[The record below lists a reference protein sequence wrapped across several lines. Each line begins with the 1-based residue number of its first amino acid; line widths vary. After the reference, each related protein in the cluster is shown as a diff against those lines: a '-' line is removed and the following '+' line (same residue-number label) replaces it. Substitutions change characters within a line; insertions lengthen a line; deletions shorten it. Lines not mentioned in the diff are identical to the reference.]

1 MRNKV
6 SKVLLDLFTVYG
18 VSLASDKNRLN
29 GLLRDS
35 FPKRFAE
42 VNVLIYAI
50 ELGIVNDLYSER
62 SSQIPKTQFYES
74 LISRLQHDYGTEIGL
89 AKWAVET
96 WAIALG
102 LKIPLD
108 EERKNYDQYS
118 VNDFDEDDLSLE
130 YFEQLNQ
137 FAEQGNARAQ
147 ANLGWMYQ
155 NGYGVKL
162 NDIEAVEWY
171 RRSAEQG
178 DADAQFYLGLMQKQ
192 DKNARQAAKLAKAK
206 SHRDAAFL
214 RGNRE
219 LVAHPVPVSAKRFTI
234 GQEYGGGIIFYVDE
248 SGQSGL
254 IAAKSDILGLY
265 SWSNANAACNNLVNG
280 GFSDWRLPTKDELN
294 KLYFKG
300 VVGGFADYYYW
311 SSSEG
316 TAIGAWGQ
324 DFFDGFKLINYKTN
338 SGRVRAVRAFTY

>member
-1 MRNKV
+1 MKIQVREVFINLFNQYRE
-6 SKVLLDLFTVYG
+6 LLVEDQ
-18 VSLASDKNRLN
+18 NRLN
-29 GLLRDS
+29 GLFRDH
-35 FPKRFAE
+35 FPKPCIE
-42 VNVLIYAI
+42 VKVLIDLI
-50 ELGIVNDLYSER
+50 KFSIVKDLLHEKNNTTLSV
-62 SSQIPKTQFYES
+62 QFFYNIAQNLHYE
-74 LISRLQHDYGTEIGL
+74 QQTEINL
-89 AKWAVET
+89 AFWAVET

-219 LVAHPVPVSAKRFTI
+219 LVAHPVPVSEKRFTI

-248 SGQSGL
+248 SGQSVL
-254 IAAKSDILGLY
+254 IAAKSDILGH
-265 SWSNANAACNNLVNG
+265 
-280 GFSDWRLPTKDELN
+280 
-294 KLYFKG
+294 
-300 VVGGFADYYYW
+300 
-311 SSSEG
+311 
-316 TAIGAWGQ
+316 
-324 DFFDGFKLINYKTN
+324 
-338 SGRVRAVRAFTY
+338 

>member
-6 SKVLLDLFTVYG
+6 RKVLLDLFTVYG

-102 LKIPLD
+102 LKIPLE

-118 VNDFDEDDLSLE
+118 IEDFNEDDLDLDA
-130 YFEQLNQ
+130 FKKAKQ
-137 FAEQGNARAQ
+137 FAICRTG
-147 ANLGWMYQ
+147 
-155 NGYGVKL
+155 KC
-162 NDIEAVEWY
+162 
-171 RRSAEQG
+171 RRS
-178 DADAQFYLGLMQKQ
+178 M
-192 DKNARQAAKLAKAK
+192 
-206 SHRDAAFL
+206 
-214 RGNRE
+214 
-219 LVAHPVPVSAKRFTI
+219 
-234 GQEYGGGIIFYVDE
+234 E
-248 SGQSGL
+248 SWL
-254 IAAKSDILGLY
+254 D
-265 SWSNANAACNNLVNG
+265 V
-280 GFSDWRLPTKDELN
+280 
-294 KLYFKG
+294 
-300 VVGGFADYYYW
+300 
-311 SSSEG
+311 
-316 TAIGAWGQ
+316 
-324 DFFDGFKLINYKTN
+324 
-338 SGRVRAVRAFTY
+338 